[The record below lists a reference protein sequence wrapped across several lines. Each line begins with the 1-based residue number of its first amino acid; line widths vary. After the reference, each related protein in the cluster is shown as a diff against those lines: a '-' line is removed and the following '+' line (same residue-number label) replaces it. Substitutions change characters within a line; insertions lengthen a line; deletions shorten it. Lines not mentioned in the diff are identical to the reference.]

1 MEDFLNVRQAYNILK
16 DAELMNKHA
25 EDLRPF
31 DLGESIVIQGL
42 SLSCDPE
49 LNGSFGIVLAWDGR
63 RVEVGFT
70 DGWTL
75 DMKKKLVHPA
85 QLLRCAAPRAA
96 YRRVSDTSSAETQWS
111 QGSGIGCN
119 SSSSA
124 GVSALPGKQFSS
136 WPISPESDPQE
147 GEEIRVHPSGGMWP
161 FCMLCSRFSDESHR
175 ATKKHVDNLARARPA
190 GMPPPS
196 PFGPAAAVLKYP
208 KKFPSIPNFGWTPA
222 EIGRARFLVD
232 NHPRAPMC
240 GPDIYTEVAAA
251 RGNLFVEEGEN
262 QLLAS
267 MRILQCSFYRLGQIS
282 EDVLKLKQRLV
293 TDGKKAMEKEVIT
306 YDWNS
311 ASAEGTAWYVKTAGD
326 MLQCNWSFEQSL
338 DYRFHFFYNT
348 CQSSFMKWGHLEYC
362 LFHSGSAP
370 DTFTNDHV
378 VADLCET
385 ITLYLPSP
393 LLHLY
398 LQCMANFHKLY
409 FSHMSLPSCEFV
421 GARAQCFKRRV
432 SGSNFCRRHID
443 IKAKD

>member
-1 MEDFLNVRQAYNILK
+1 M
-16 DAELMNKHA
+16 
-25 EDLRPF
+25 RPF
-31 DLGESIVIQGL
+31 ALGESIVIQGL
-42 SLSCDPE
+42 SCHTE
-49 LNGSFGIVLAWDGR
+49 LNGSLGIVLAWDGR
-63 RVEVGFT
+63 RVEVGIT
-70 DGWTL
+70 DGLTPVVKTIL
-75 DMKKKLVHPA
+75 ARPA
-85 QLLRCAAPRAA
+85 CVLRYVAPRAP
-96 YRRVSDTSSAETQWS
+96 YQRVSATSSAETQWFQPYAPAS
-111 QGSGIGCN
+111 CPGPEIRCN

-124 GVSALPGKQFSS
+124 GVSS
-136 WPISPESDPQE
+136 ISPGLARTFSPGAQPSWMTEMYPQQ
-147 GEEIRVHPSGGMWP
+147 GEELREFPSGGLWP
-161 FCMLCSRFSDESHR
+161 YCKLCFKFSGDDHR
-175 ATKKHVDNLARARPA
+175 ASRKHVALLAHAPGQAQTATAPPA

-196 PFGPAAAVLKYP
+196 PFGHAAAVVEETP
-208 KKFPSIPNFGWTPA
+208 KNFPSIANFGWTPA
-222 EIGRARFLVD
+222 EIARARFLVD
-232 NHPRAPMC
+232 HRTARIC
-240 GPDIYTEVAAA
+240 SPDLYTEVAAQA
-251 RGNLFVEEGEN
+251 FEEQGEH
-262 QLLAS
+262 QLLES
-267 MRILQCSFYRLGQIS
+267 MRILQLSFYCLGQNS
-282 EDVLKLKQRLV
+282 QDLLKLKQRLG

-421 GARAQCFKRRV
+421 GARAPCFKRRV
-432 SGSNFCRRHID
+432 SGSNFCRRHSR
-443 IKAKD
+443 

>member
-1 MEDFLNVRQAYNILK
+1 
-16 DAELMNKHA
+16 
-25 EDLRPF
+25 
-31 DLGESIVIQGL
+31 
-42 SLSCDPE
+42 LSCDPE
-49 LNGSFGIVLAWDGR
+49 LNGSLGIVLAWDGR
-63 RVEVGFT
+63 EVEVGFT

-75 DMKKKLVHPA
+75 DMKKKFVHPA

-136 WPISPESDPQE
+136 WPTISPEIDPQE
-147 GEEIRVHPSGGMWP
+147 GEEMRDHPSGGGMWP
-161 FCMLCSRFSDESHR
+161 YCNLCSKFSGYDHR
-175 ATKKHVDNLARARPA
+175 AANKHVAMLARARPA

-208 KKFPSIPNFGWTPA
+208 KTFPSIPSFGFTPA

-232 NHPRAPMC
+232 NHPRAPMW

-362 LFHSGSAP
+362 LFHSGSAA

-385 ITLYLPSP
+385 ITLYLPYP

-409 FSHMSLPSCEFV
+409 FSHMLLPSCEFV
-421 GARAQCFKRRV
+421 GERAPCFKRCV

-443 IKAKD
+443 IKA